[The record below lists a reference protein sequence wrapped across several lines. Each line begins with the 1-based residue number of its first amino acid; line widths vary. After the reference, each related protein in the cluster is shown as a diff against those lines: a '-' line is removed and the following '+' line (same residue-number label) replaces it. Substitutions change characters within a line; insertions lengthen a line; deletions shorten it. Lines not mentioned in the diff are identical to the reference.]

1 MGATQTT
8 LYIQGNYLD
17 INKHRELLDMLQSKK
32 CKIMLHE
39 KTYGFET
46 TTISLQKLKE
56 NEYEINQIINS
67 LDPNAFIRISSNPS
81 FTEYRE
87 YRTCKPR

>member
-1 MGATQTT
+1 MMGATQTT

-17 INKHRELLDMLQSKK
+17 INKHRELLDMLQSKN
-32 CKIMLHE
+32 IRVWDNNYIFTEIE
-39 KTYGFET
+39 K
-46 TTISLQKLKE
+46 

-87 YRTCKPR
+87 YRSCKPRWVSIIL